1 MLETTRHMFAIDF
14 SPILSVPEIG
24 RMGSATSTFFR
35 LAWLARPENTAGNED
50 EDYIYMIS
58 TKTMHKYTYLYL
70 EHPLR
75 VQDF

>member
-35 LAWLARPENTAGNED
+35 LAWLARPENTQPEMRMRII
-50 EDYIYMIS
+50 YI
-58 TKTMHKYTYLYL
+58 
-70 EHPLR
+70 
-75 VQDF
+75 

>member
-35 LAWLARPENTAGNED
+35 LAWLARPENTQPEMRMRII
-50 EDYIYMIS
+50 YIY
-58 TKTMHKYTYLYL
+58 
-70 EHPLR
+70 
-75 VQDF
+75 D